1 MFEGDVADMCGKIS
15 IEDGPSQVLSERATQ
30 SLKRIHGEWFDCLLM
45 SARHNSLDH
54 TTSTKLRPSPPSP
67 GWCLVFS
74 PANLLVCCR
83 VMQRKVQALLLLM
96 TMATKRL
103 VQSSCHYHRIFFL
116 IRSIEGQAE
125 RSVHRPWSKEQV
137 VLGTLGGSKNQN
149 MHLYWSERVFPI
161 RYDVKEGSDP
171 LCSISAEK

>member
-1 MFEGDVADMCGKIS
+1 
-15 IEDGPSQVLSERATQ
+15 
-30 SLKRIHGEWFDCLLM
+30 
-45 SARHNSLDH
+45 
-54 TTSTKLRPSPPSP
+54 
-67 GWCLVFS
+67 
-74 PANLLVCCR
+74 
-83 VMQRKVQALLLLM
+83 M

-103 VQSSCHYHRIFFL
+103 VQSSCHYQRIFFL

-161 RYDVKEGSDP
+161 LYDVKEGSDP